1 MTRAH
6 REDLALRREALTA
19 RAALQR
25 IQIASTLEQVRSGA
39 VPPKAVAGLALRLA
53 SSWARSPAGQGT
65 GVAGARARPWMLSA
79 GWLLVRALR
88 ASPTARW
95 LVGAGAAG
103 VAIWWV
109 VQALRT
115 PEAGDDESG

>member
-1 MTRAH
+1 
-6 REDLALRREALTA
+6 
-19 RAALQR
+19 
-25 IQIASTLEQVRSGA
+25 
-39 VPPKAVAGLALRLA
+39 
-53 SSWARSPAGQGT
+53 
-65 GVAGARARPWMLSA
+65 MLSA

-115 PEAGDDESG
+115 PEAGDDDSG

>member
-6 REDLALRREALTA
+6 RDDLALRREALSA

-25 IQIASTLEQVRSGA
+25 IQIKASFTRMRTGTVTAKGLG
-39 VPPKAVAGLALRLA
+39 GLALRLA
-53 SSWARSPAGQGT
+53 SSWAGTRPGQAT
-65 GVAGARARPWMLSA
+65 PRARARPWMLSA

-88 ASPTARW
+88 TSPTARW

-103 VAIWWV
+103 AAVWWV
-109 VQALRT
+109 VRALRT
-115 PEAGDDESG
+115 PDAAEDDSG

>member
-1 MTRAH
+1 MSRAR
-6 REDLALRREALTA
+6 REDLALRREALAA

-25 IQIASTLEQVRSGA
+25 IQITSALSQARSNA
-39 VPPKAVAGLALRLA
+39 LRPRTIAGMALRLA
-53 SSWARSPAGQGT
+53 SSWASRPTGQAASTPGLSPQ
-65 GVAGARARPWMLSA
+65 PWMLSA
-79 GWLLVRALR
+79 GWLLLRAVR

-109 VQALRT
+109 VKALRT
-115 PEAGDDESG
+115 PEGDDESG

>member
-1 MTRAH
+1 MSRAR
-6 REDLALRREALTA
+6 REDLALRREALAA

-25 IQIASTLEQVRSGA
+25 IQITSALSQARSNA
-39 VPPKAVAGLALRLA
+39 LRPRTIAGMALRLA
-53 SSWARSPAGQGT
+53 RSWAGRPNGQAAGTPGVSPQ
-65 GVAGARARPWMLSA
+65 PWMLSA
-79 GWLLVRALR
+79 GWLLLRAVR

-109 VQALRT
+109 VKALRT
-115 PEAGDDESG
+115 PEGDDESG

>member
-6 REDLALRREALTA
+6 SDALALRREALTA

-25 IQIASTLEQVRSGA
+25 LQLTASLTRMRTDVVTARGLG
-39 VPPKAVAGLALRLA
+39 GLALRLA
-53 SSWARSPAGQGT
+53 TTWAGSRAGQAT
-65 GVAGARARPWMLSA
+65 RVVRARPWMLSA

-103 VAIWWV
+103 AAVWWLV
-109 VQALRT
+109 RALRT
-115 PEAGDDESG
+115 PEAAGDDSG

>member
-6 REDLALRREALTA
+6 RDDLTLRREALSA

-25 IQIASTLEQVRSGA
+25 IQIKASFTRMRTGTVTAKGLG
-39 VPPKAVAGLALRLA
+39 GLALRLA
-53 SSWARSPAGQGT
+53 SAWVGTRPAGRAT
-65 GVAGARARPWMLSA
+65 PTARARPWMLSA
-79 GWLLVRALR
+79 GWLLLSALR

-103 VAIWWV
+103 AAVWWV
-109 VQALRT
+109 VRALRT
-115 PEAGDDESG
+115 PDASEDDSG